1 MPVSSRGVKDS
12 DETPRLQW
20 WLLAWTRI
28 VETLSPMLACA
39 GSAGRDVQCT
49 VRNRECRLKDVAHCT
64 AALSFFLFWRVFHN
78 AIFSPKKKPINQ
90 SLNCRSPIAP
100 QNVVDAV
107 VLHDVCAAAARRRAK
122 RYSGVDVHYVEA
134 NYSAD
139 LQKKATRWRSERN
152 WWISALTFTIY
163 CVTQPIVTTTTSSQV
178 AIIMMGRFVD
188 NAMRPGS
195 REFVI
200 ILNVV
205 LAALFLVMLT
215 VVYTELEDSYHM
227 FVMLFIVVGL
237 TVSINWFI
245 IEANKLKD
253 LPAGDATVS
262 PAKDKRKQE
271 RAKTD

>member
-1 MPVSSRGVKDS
+1 MSYVGLRAHD
-12 DETPRLQW
+12 
-20 WLLAWTRI
+20 
-28 VETLSPMLACA
+28 
-39 GSAGRDVQCT
+39 DVY
-49 VRNRECRLKDVAHCT
+49 
-64 AALSFFLFWRVFHN
+64 
-78 AIFSPKKKPINQ
+78 
-90 SLNCRSPIAP
+90 
-100 QNVVDAV
+100 
-107 VLHDVCAAAARRRAK
+107 K

-139 LQKKATRWRSERN
+139 LQHCDIILYSLQKKATRWRSERN